1 MKKNNIKIGVL
12 GCGTVGSQ
20 FVEHF
25 NQKKLY
31 FKKKTG
37 VDFELVK
44 VTDKN
49 IDIQKRYPLIYTE
62 NVQDILTNKNI
73 DIVVELMGGVEPAY
87 TFIKQAIS
95 EGKSVVTA
103 NKALLSGK
111 IKELLDLAG
120 KNGVHLGFEASV
132 ASAIPIVKSLKEGFI
147 GNNISKF
154 MAILN
159 GTTNYILTQMSL
171 YGKNFADA
179 LKQAQKL
186 GYAEADPTLDVEG
199 LDAAH
204 KLSILSFL
212 SFNNFVSWEEIFTEG
227 IKNIEPIDITLAK
240 DFGYRI
246 KLLAI
251 AKKNKNEI
259 ELRVH
264 PTFLASNHLIANV
277 EDVYNAI
284 YLEGDMIGKS
294 LFYGEG
300 AGGNAAASA
309 AISDVVDIGQK
320 LAGETP
326 IQAGPVFEDKKISV
340 MPMEKISTRYYFR
353 FTVPD
358 KPGILAKIT
367 AVLGKNKISIA
378 SVIQKEQNK
387 DSAVPVVILTHTA
400 EEQSVRKAI
409 EEIDKLPIIKLPT
422 VVIRVED

>member
-1 MKKNNIKIGVL
+1 
-12 GCGTVGSQ
+12 
-20 FVEHF
+20 
-25 NQKKLY
+25 
-31 FKKKTG
+31 
-37 VDFELVK
+37 
-44 VTDKN
+44 
-49 IDIQKRYPLIYTE
+49 
-62 NVQDILTNKNI
+62 
-73 DIVVELMGGVEPAY
+73 MGGVEPAY

-159 GTTNYILTQMSL
+159 GTTNYILTQMSN

-227 IKNIEPIDITLAK
+227 ITNIEPVDITLAK